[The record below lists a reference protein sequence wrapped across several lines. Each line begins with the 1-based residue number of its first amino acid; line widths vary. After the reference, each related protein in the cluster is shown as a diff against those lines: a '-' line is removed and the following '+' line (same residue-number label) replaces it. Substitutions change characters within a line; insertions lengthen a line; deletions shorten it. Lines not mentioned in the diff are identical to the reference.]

1 MHMVEVP
8 RLNIQKLFEE
18 LENEKV
24 QYVVIGGIAAQQLGL
39 PVPATIDLDITPKRS
54 AENYKRLSRF
64 FENVEATLFTAEDGG
79 TWFPYRLLENWSQYN
94 TLHLLTRFGLLD
106 LVFSPEGAPS
116 GYSQL
121 APDSQ
126 VLSVELLKI
135 RLITEAQ
142 WVALN
147 IAAGREKDIE
157 HLSMYYRDKNVN

>member
-1 MHMVEVP
+1 MVEVP
-8 RLNIQKLFEE
+8 RLDIQKLFKE
-18 LENEKV
+18 LEKEKV

-64 FENVEATLFTAEDGG
+64 FENVGAALFTAEDGG
-79 TWFPYRLLENWSQYN
+79 TWFPHHLLENWSQYN

-135 RLITEAQ
+135 RLITEEQ
-142 WVALN
+142 WVALK

-157 HLSMYYRDKNVN
+157 HLSMYYRDRDVN

>member
-1 MHMVEVP
+1 MVEVP
-8 RLNIQKLFEE
+8 RLDIQKLFEA
-18 LENEKV
+18 LEKEKV

-79 TWFPYRLLENWSQYN
+79 TWFPYRLLENWSQYS

-116 GYSQL
+116 GYAEI

-126 VLSVELLKI
+126 VLNVKLLKI
-135 RLITEAQ
+135 RLITEKQ
-142 WVALN
+142 WVALKV
-147 IAAGREKDIE
+147 AAGREKDIE
-157 HLSMYYRDKNVN
+157 HLSMYYRDRKGN